1 VIGSLRGT
9 LLETGLDGAVVVE
22 VGGVGYRVL
31 VPPVAVSTLGEAGA
45 SVMLHTHL
53 AVREDALTLYG
64 FTRRDERTCFEALIG
79 AHGVGPALALAVLS
93 VHTPD
98 ALRRAVVD
106 DDVGA
111 LCLVPGVGAK
121 TAARLLIELK
131 DRLGAAA
138 ASLDGDGDGRGPAVD
153 RDGLGEGAPPARAE
167 VRQALVALGYEPE
180 EVRGALR
187 ELPEGDDV
195 AILLKAAL
203 SRLGR
208 SR

>member
-1 VIGSLRGT
+1 MIGSLRGT
-9 LLETGLDGAVVVE
+9 LGEAGLDGTVLVE

-31 VPPVAVSTLGEAGA
+31 VPPATVPALGEPGGDI
-45 SVMLHTHL
+45 VLHTHL

-64 FTRRDERTCFEALIG
+64 FARRDERTCFEALIG

-98 ALRRAVVD
+98 GLRRAVVD

-111 LCLVPGVGAK
+111 LCLVPGVGRK

-131 DRLGAAA
+131 DRLDVAVAG
-138 ASLDGDGDGRGPAVD
+138 LDGAGGDADGSRP
-153 RDGLGEGAPPARAE
+153 GEGSPPPARAE

-180 EVRGALR
+180 EVRVALR

-195 AILLKAAL
+195 ATLVKAAL

-208 SR
+208 AR